1 MDEQKIIDTINEHID
16 IPNMT
21 EEDEKKLF
29 TFIFSLLGIIIM
41 FIYNLYN

>member
-16 IPNMT
+16 IEGLN
-21 EEDEKKLF
+21 EEQERQLF

-41 FIYNLYN
+41 FIYKLYN